1 MTQPTRA
8 AFRRLRLRG
17 IGFALPAVLAVAAVL
32 VVVSYKQGLLT
43 PKESLYLQTD
53 TASGLTRGMPV
64 KLNGF
69 LVGNVGPIE
78 LLPPSELSDQR
89 VRVELRIIRS
99 YLDHIPRTTIARLAQ
114 EGLVGQSVIELV
126 PERYDARAIAAGEV
140 LPFERTRSAADI
152 ARELEERILPV
163 LQNTEVLTS
172 GLADPEG
179 PFQSALVNGN
189 ALAADML
196 ETNRR
201 LHAVLEQSERS
212 LAVLGDSA
220 GSSLDRT
227 DRVLAR
233 LEADLPGLLESAG
246 KTATQMEQAS
256 ADLAGITDRS
266 SRQLPAI
273 LDDAESAAHQGDQLV
288 RDVRN
293 IWPINRMGADRGPQA
308 LPVDSLDGLPT
319 PEPDSP

>member
-17 IGFALPAVLAVAAVL
+17 IGFALPATLAVAAVL
-32 VVVSYKQGLLT
+32 TIVSYKQGLLT
-43 PKESLYLQTD
+43 PKESLYFQTD

-69 LVGNVGPIE
+69 LVGNVGPIV

-99 YLDHIPRTTIARLAQ
+99 YLDHIPRTTSARLAQ
-114 EGLVGQSVIELV
+114 EGLVGQSIIELV

-152 ARELEERILPV
+152 ARELEERVLPV
-163 LQNTEVLTS
+163 LHNTEVLTS
-172 GLADPEG
+172 GLADPTG

-189 ALAADML
+189 TLAVEL
-196 ETNRR
+196 VETNQQLR
-201 LHAVLEQSERS
+201 AVLEQSERS
-212 LAVLGDSA
+212 LATLGDSA
-220 GSSLDRT
+220 GDSLGRA
-227 DRVLAR
+227 DRVLGQ

-246 KTATQMEQAS
+246 KTAAQMEQAS
-256 ADLAGITDRS
+256 ADLAVITARS
-266 SRQLPAI
+266 SKQLPAI

-288 RDVRN
+288 RDVRS
-293 IWPINRMGADRGPQA
+293 IWPISRAGPDRGPQV
-308 LPVDSLDGLPT
+308 LPSDSLDGLPT